1 MKTISDD
8 IDFLKFA
15 GLGESQYIEPPIT
28 YIDEVKLRAKHG
40 YKIRGEKLPWEK
52 TFENVAL
59 RLGEVSLWAGVNG
72 HGKSL
77 LLGQILLWLPPEI
90 KVLIASLEMQPAATI
105 ERMVKQTLGSGAP
118 SDSYI
123 DAFMQHADNFLIY
136 DQQDTVQPNRI
147 LGMIHY
153 AAQELGVQHFMVDSL
168 VKCGIA
174 PDDYSKQKEFV
185 DRLCWAAKSE
195 NIHIHLVHHMRKGNK
210 EGDAPDKF
218 DVKGAGEITDLVDNV
233 FIVHRNK
240 NKESDIEAKEAV
252 YEFVPDAVIRCAK
265 QRHGEWEG
273 NIKLYF
279 HKESGQYRS
288 GPHAGSIPWRIET
301 RYPEARTA

>member
-1 MKTISDD
+1 MKPISDD
-8 IDFLKFA
+8 IDFLQFS
-15 GLGESQYIEPPIT
+15 GLQESQFIEPMKT
-28 YIDEVKLRAKHG
+28 FSEEVKKRFSHG
-40 YKIRGEKLPWEK
+40 VELRGEKLPWK
-52 TFENVAL
+52 KSHTCVGL

-77 LLGQILLWLPPEI
+77 VLGQILLWLPREI
-90 KVLIASLEMQPAATI
+90 KILIASLEMQPSATM
-105 ERMVKQTLGSGAP
+105 ERMVKQSLGSP
-118 SDSYI
+118 NPTDQYI
-123 DAFMQHADNFLIY
+123 DHFAEQTDNIFIY
-136 DQQDTVQPNRI
+136 DQTDTVQPNRI

-153 AAQELGVQHFMVDSL
+153 AAQELSIQHIMVDSL

-240 NKESDIEAKEAV
+240 NKEQKIEAGISVEKLE
-252 YEFVPDAVIRCAK
+252 PDGSVRVAK

-273 NIKLYF
+273 KINLWF
-279 HKESGQYRS
+279 HKPSTQYIS
-288 GPHAGSIPWRIET
+288 GPDSLPLRWREIN
-301 RYPEARTA
+301 

>member
-1 MKTISDD
+1 MKPISDD
-8 IDFLKFA
+8 IDFLKFT
-15 GLGESQYIEPPIT
+15 GLQESQFIEPTTTFIK
-28 YIDEVKLRAKHG
+28 EVKNRFANGAEL
-40 YKIRGEKLPWEK
+40 RGERLPWHK
-52 TFENVAL
+52 THDKVRL
-59 RLGEVSLWAGVNG
+59 RPGEVSIWAGVNG

-77 LLGQILLWLPPEI
+77 VLGQVLLFLPPTTKI
-90 KVLIASLEMQPAATI
+90 LIASLEMQPAATI
-105 ERMVKQTLGSGAP
+105 ERMVKQALGAP
-118 SDSYI
+118 NPTEQFI
-123 DAFMQHADNFLIY
+123 DEFADLTDNMFIY
-136 DQQDTVQPNRI
+136 DQTDTVHPNRI

-153 AAQELGVQHFMVDSL
+153 AAQELGIQQIMVDSL

-210 EGDAPDKF
+210 EGDVPDKF

-240 NKESDIEAKEAV
+240 NKEQKIEAGKSV
-252 YEFVPDAVIRCAK
+252 DKLDPDGSVSVAK

-273 NIKLYF
+273 KINLWF
-279 HKESGQYRS
+279 HKPSTQYIS
-288 GPHAGSIPWRIET
+288 GPDSLPLRWREID
-301 RYPEARTA
+301 